1 MGHSALGPLR
11 EVGWQ
16 LGWAGRLGL
25 DGAENEARGGGC
37 EGVHSQVR
45 KCLKGRLCGGG
56 AACPGGLG
64 EAAGVGSCALP
75 PSLPPHLPQASLP
88 WLAEVLVRRPTPPPS
103 PQPQETSTGKGSPPG
118 ATQSPFKH
126 ISYFSMRGS
135 LESQLSRGPQ
145 EL

>member
-88 WLAEVLVRRPTPPPS
+88 WLAEVLVRRPTPPPAPSLRRPLQAKEALQGLHSLHSSIS
-103 PQPQETSTGKGSPPG
+103 PIL
-118 ATQSPFKH
+118 A
-126 ISYFSMRGS
+126 
-135 LESQLSRGPQ
+135 
-145 EL
+145 